1 MGRYRDAWD
10 QLKKFRHICSADL
23 KKEAKRKADLEVEE
37 KRLVELEEFRSKAK
51 AEANLKAKIAEAEGK
66 LMCTKCQAEMM
77 PNAEGVYE
85 FESWQGGAAAARP
98 AQGQQAAPQT
108 SAVESSDMMMQEDEG
123 VDLMSFDMDPDEEDK
138 IKRTLVE
145 KTKYKEVA
153 PTWELNIEVRMM
165 IKIMMMMMM
174 MMMMM
179 VMMMIVLL
187 ICPIATVHGALTL

>member
-1 MGRYRDAWD
+1 M
-10 QLKKFRHICSADL
+10 
-23 KKEAKRKADLEVEE
+23 
-37 KRLVELEEFRSKAK
+37 ELEEFRSKAK

-98 AQGQQAAPQT
+98 AQGHQAAPQT
-108 SAVESSDMMMQEDEG
+108 SAVESSDMMMQEDEV

-165 IKIMMMMMM
+165 MIMMVIMMMIIMK
-174 MMMMM
+174 MMM
-179 VMMMIVLL
+179 VMIINDDDGNDDDGNDDDSITHLSNCNSPRCSHIIVS
-187 ICPIATVHGALTL
+187 TVDCCNWTNGYRH